1 MKITSSYGVELRHIG
16 KMLNGTIE
24 IYRKALAYLIDVVNK
39 EWDAA
44 SAVKGVKKQ
53 VQCVEK
59 WIHTT
64 KSNMAKYDFDQ
75 RFYKMPSYLR
85 RAVIAEAIGAV
96 SSYRS
101 NYANW
106 EAAGKIGKEPKLT
119 TDRHSM
125 PVFYR
130 DNMYLEGDEAYTAK
144 LKLLVNNDWVWVPV
158 SLLPTDI
165 NYLKKYWSNCDAS
178 APALEK
184 KHGKYF
190 LRFSFEEKV
199 ALSDTPINEQK
210 ICSVDLGINT
220 DAVCSIMC
228 ADGTILAR
236 KFINFTSDKDQ
247 VYTVLNRIKR
257 FQREHG
263 SKDVGSLWRY
273 AARLNEEHAIK
284 VANAIVSFATEHFVH
299 CIVFEHLSMNGKKRG
314 SRKQRL
320 QMWRK
325 NYIQEVVTHKA
336 HRLGMRI
343 SRICAWKTSQLAFDG
358 SGPVQRDEDNY
369 SLCTFSSGKRYNCDL
384 SASYNIG
391 ARYFIRE
398 LLKSPLVTAGSDILT
413 KVPDARRRTSCTLA
427 TLLRL
432 NEALACL

>member
-16 KMLNGTIE
+16 KQLNETIAV
-24 IYRKALAYLIDVVNK
+24 YRKSLAFLIDVVDR
-39 EWDAA
+39 EWDKIQVIKHAK
-44 SAVKGVKKQ
+44 SRMRYVESLIHSTKK
-53 VQCVEK
+53 
-59 WIHTT
+59 
-64 KSNMAKYDFDQ
+64 NFAKYDFDSH
-75 RFYKMPSYLR
+75 FYKMPCYLR
-85 RAVIAEAIGAV
+85 RAAINAAIGAV

-101 NYANW
+101 NHANW
-106 EAAGKIGKEPKLT
+106 EFNGKVGKEPKLQA
-119 TDRHSM
+119 DRHSM

-130 DNMYLEGDEAYTAK
+130 DNMYLEGDEAYVAK
-144 LKLLVNNDWVWVPV
+144 LKLLVKNDWVWVPV
-158 SLLPTDI
+158 SLLPTDV

-184 KHGKYF
+184 KHGKYY
-190 LRFSFEEKV
+190 LRFSFEDKV
-199 ALSDTPINEQK
+199 ALNDTPIKEQK

-236 KFINFTSDKDQ
+236 KFINFASDKDR

-263 SKDVGSLWRY
+263 SKDVGRLWRY
-273 AARLNEEHAIK
+273 ATRLNEEHAIK
-284 VANAIVSFATEHFVH
+284 VANAIVSFAAEHFVH
-299 CIVFEHLSMNGKKRG
+299 CIVFEHLSISGKKRG
-314 SRKQRL
+314 SKKQKL

-325 NYIQEVVTHKA
+325 NYIQEITAHKA

-358 SGPVQRDEDNY
+358 SGPVQRYENNY
-369 SLCTFSSGKRYNCDL
+369 SLCTFASGKRYNCDL

-398 LLKSPLVTAGSDILT
+398 ILKSPLVTAGSDVLA

-427 TLLRL
+427 TLLCL
-432 NEALACL
+432 NKAIAYV